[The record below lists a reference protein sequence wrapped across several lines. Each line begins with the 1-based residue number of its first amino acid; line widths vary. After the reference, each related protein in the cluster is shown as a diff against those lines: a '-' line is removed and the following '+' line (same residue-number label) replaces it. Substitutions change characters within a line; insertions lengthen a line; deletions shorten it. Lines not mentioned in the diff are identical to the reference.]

1 MWTLWQEETAQAVTT
16 LPPPNPVCFFTTHWL
31 IPHPPRLSWEQ
42 SQQSSKLKQQLTL
55 YTVAVRMDVC
65 TAWKR
70 PCGFRRR
77 QVRVL
82 WRQLRR
88 LQEGYFQQNL
98 HRLKSVLSSYFT
110 QCTYTFYAKTKND
123 MRQQKNKKMTEAT
136 LLIFLTFTWV
146 ATAWM
151 SASLYQQELCLLTFL
166 YTQHTSS
173 SFCQDSWRVNDCI
186 CTQNSSHSDNAYMDA
201 FKMQSDWETFLVYH
215 L

>member
-1 MWTLWQEETAQAVTT
+1 MCWTLWQEETAQAVTT
-16 LPPPNPVCFFTTHWL
+16 PPPPNPVCFFTTHWL
-31 IPHPPRLSWEQ
+31 LPHPPRLSWEQ

-55 YTVAVRMDVC
+55 YTVDVWMDVC

-123 MRQQKNKKMTEAT
+123 MRQQKNKKNDRGHFINIPYFHLSGHCMDVSFTLSAGALLVNIPLHTAHIKFFLSRFMTSE
-136 LLIFLTFTWV
+136 
-146 ATAWM
+146 
-151 SASLYQQELCLLTFL
+151 
-166 YTQHTSS
+166 
-173 SFCQDSWRVNDCI
+173 
-186 CTQNSSHSDNAYMDA
+186 
-201 FKMQSDWETFLVYH
+201 
-215 L
+215 